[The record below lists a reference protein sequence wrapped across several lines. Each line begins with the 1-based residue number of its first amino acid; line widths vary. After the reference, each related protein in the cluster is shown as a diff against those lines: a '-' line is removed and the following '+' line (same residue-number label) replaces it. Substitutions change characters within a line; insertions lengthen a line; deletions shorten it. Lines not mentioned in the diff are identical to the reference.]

1 MARRKRQGSDRG
13 RENESDIN
21 LTPMLDVVFIL
32 LIFFIVTAQF
42 IKEPGVPILRPDVD
56 NKASVKP
63 LAILIAIDKNSDI
76 YIDKQKVNPSE
87 VGFMIREMRNDNPRG
102 EVVVQTDV
110 DAEAQVMVDVME
122 AINKIDGATVINI
135 SAKTGS

>member
-1 MARRKRQGSDRG
+1 MARRKRQGSGRG
-13 RENESDIN
+13 KDNESDIN